1 VGQGVLASLVG
12 VLVFLLLL
20 LLAVQVVFHLYAT
33 SVVTAATFDGARLAA
48 ASGGLGQ
55 DEAATHVRG
64 LLGRYGED
72 RVEVSFAPDPDDVVL
87 TVVAESPSVLP
98 ATLRRPMRMDRI
110 ERTVRVR
117 IERAG

>member
-1 VGQGVLASLVG
+1 M
-12 VLVFLLLL
+12 VFLLLL
-20 LLAVQVVFHLYAT
+20 LLAVQVVFHLYTA

-48 ASGGLGQ
+48 GSGGVGQ
-55 DEAATHVRG
+55 DQAEAHVRG
-64 LLGRYGED
+64 LLGRYGDE
-72 RVEVSFAPDPDDVVL
+72 RVDVSFEPDPDDVVL

-117 IERAG
+117 IERTG

>member
-1 VGQGVLASLVG
+1 VIG

-33 SVVTAATFDGARLAA
+33 SVVTAATFDGARLVA
-48 ASGGLGQ
+48 ASEGIDPAQ
-55 DEAATHVRG
+55 AEAHIRR
-64 LLGRYGED
+64 LLGRYGDEH
-72 RVEVSFAPDPDDVVL
+72 VEVSFAPDPDDVVV

-98 ATLRRPMRMDRI
+98 STLRRPMRMDRI

-117 IERAG
+117 IERTR